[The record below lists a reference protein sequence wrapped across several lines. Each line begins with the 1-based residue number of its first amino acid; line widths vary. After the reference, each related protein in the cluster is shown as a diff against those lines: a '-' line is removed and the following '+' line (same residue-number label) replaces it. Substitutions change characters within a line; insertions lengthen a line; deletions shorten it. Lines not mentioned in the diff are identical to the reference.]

1 MFNKQEKKRNKLKEK
16 LLEEAKIDRY
26 RLQLKTHIKTLEAQ
40 YKEAHQAALKAR
52 EGSDSDILKLAVQ
65 RSQDVRYHLTKLKEL
80 QMYIEKVE
88 TDSDLKDVY
97 DQFLGQLTHYTEEIK
112 ENKQKNRKTK
122 KLLKKHKK
130 EVEHVSDYFKLI
142 DKRIDKVTKGLNKN
156 QVDSKHLSD
165 KDVQAYFKETI
176 DE

>member
-26 RLQLKTHIKTLEAQ
+26 KLQLKTHIKQLEVQ
-40 YKEAHQAALKAR
+40 SIEAHQAALEAR
-52 EGSDSDILKLAVQ
+52 NTSDAESLKQAVT
-65 RSQDVRYHLTKLKEL
+65 RSQDVRYHLNKLKEL
-80 QMYIEKVE
+80 HGYIEKVE
-88 TDSDLKDVY
+88 TDADMKEVY
-97 DQFLGQLTHYTEEIK
+97 DHFLDQLTHYTEEIK

-122 KLLKKHKK
+122 KLLKQHKK

-142 DKRIDKVTKGLNKN
+142 DKRIDKVTKGLVKN
-156 QVDSKHLSD
+156 QVDTKPLSD
-165 KDVQAYFKETI
+165 KDIQTYFNESK